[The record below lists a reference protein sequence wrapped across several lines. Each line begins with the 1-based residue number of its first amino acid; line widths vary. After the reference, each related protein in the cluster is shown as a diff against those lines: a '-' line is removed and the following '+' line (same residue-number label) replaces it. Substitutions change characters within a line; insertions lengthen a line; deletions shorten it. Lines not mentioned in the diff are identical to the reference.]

1 MKNFIVAEF
10 PTLLKERELSKAAA
24 ELSES
29 FPFWDSNGAVM

>member
-10 PTLLKERELSKAAA
+10 PTLLNARELSKAAS

-29 FPFWDSNGAVM
+29 FPFWDRNGSVM